1 MDSDSVVLGWG
12 LKFCFSNK
20 FPVKSC
26 CWSKDHTSGSRVL
39 RGAVSNGEVRIGS
52 AVQALGGRKNARK
65 VVLGA
70 MIASQCPHF
79 LPIAI
84 WWEEAA
90 VWAACL
96 F

>member
-1 MDSDSVVLGWG
+1 MS
-12 LKFCFSNK
+12 
-20 FPVKSC
+20 
-26 CWSKDHTSGSRVL
+26 SGEDR
-39 RGAVSNGEVRIGS
+39 RGS

-70 MIASQCPHF
+70 VIASQCPHF

-90 VWAACL
+90 VWAVCL